1 MKAYN
6 TVSEIKEE
14 LKSAVEENRDPEYPI
29 LPLFLN
35 RWSPRA
41 MSGES
46 MEEEEFMPLFEA
58 ARWAPSSYNNQSWR
72 FIYATRESKNWDT
85 FLSLLNEG
93 NKSWAEEGAVLVL
106 IASKTTFDH
115 NGENSRTH
123 SFDVG
128 AAWQNLALEG
138 ARRDL
143 VVHGL
148 EGLDYKRARKKLEV
162 PEEFDIEA
170 MAVIGKKGEKDGLP
184 DPLEEREEPSDR
196 KDIDKIISENSFNFN

>member
-1 MKAYN
+1 MKSGEI
-6 TVSEIKEE
+6 SEFKEKLKPKIKE
-14 LKSAVEENRDPEYPI
+14 NREPDYPVQ
-29 LPLFLN
+29 PLFLN

-41 MSGES
+41 MSGENL
-46 MEEEEFMPLFEA
+46 EEEEFMPLFEA

-72 FIYATRESKNWDT
+72 FIYTTRESENWNT
-85 FLSLLNEG
+85 FMQLLDEG
-93 NKSWAEEGAVLVL
+93 NRSWCKDGAVITL
-106 IASKTTFDH
+106 IVSKKTFDH
-115 NGENSRTH
+115 NGEVSRTH

-148 EGLDYKRARKKLEV
+148 EGFDYEKAREKLDV

-170 MAVIGKKGEKDGLP
+170 MAVIGKRGSEEKLP
-184 DPLEEREEPSDR
+184 ESLQEREAPSSR
-196 KDIDKIISENSFNFN
+196 KKLDKIISENSFNFD

>member
-1 MKAYN
+1 MKLDDISEVKEQLN
-6 TVSEIKEE
+6 PEIK
-14 LKSAVEENRDPEYPI
+14 KNREPEYPI

-41 MSGES
+41 MTGES
-46 MEEEEFMPLFEA
+46 LEDEDFMPLFEA

-72 FIYATRESKNWDT
+72 FIYATRESESWES

-93 NKSWAEEGAVLVL
+93 NQSWCKDGSVLVL

-115 NGENSRTH
+115 NGEESRTH
-123 SFDVG
+123 SFDSG

-138 ARRDL
+138 ARRNL

-148 EGLDYKRARKKLEV
+148 EGFDYEKARNELNI
-162 PEEFDIEA
+162 PEKFDIEA
-170 MAVIGKKGEKDGLP
+170 MVVIGKKGSENNLSEELMGREK
-184 DPLEEREEPSDR
+184 PSSR
-196 KDIDKIISENSFNFN
+196 KDIEKIISENEFNF